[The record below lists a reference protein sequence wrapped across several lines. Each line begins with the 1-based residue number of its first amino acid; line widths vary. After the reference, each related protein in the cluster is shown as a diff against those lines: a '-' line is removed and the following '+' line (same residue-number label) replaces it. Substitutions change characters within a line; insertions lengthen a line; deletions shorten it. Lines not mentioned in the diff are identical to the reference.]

1 MRRRSVHTIR
11 ESNERTD
18 SIGMKKILVFL
29 AAAAMLMTACSPDNR
44 TGMSGTA
51 QNGGS
56 GLTNGDQAPP
66 DDGNTAN
73 NPNGGTTDNGTEGGE
88 GTGSL
93 RRDTRREDG
102 WMNTPDLPSDTLGD
116 RDGDG
121 FIENTVTDGPD
132 GAAAPGSYRR
142 VKRVESA
149 EDARN
154 FIGAG
159 ILNAC
164 AASLPEMAEVRI
176 LENDERE
183 RLADKAGITDA
194 DGVRDV
200 VVAQA
205 AGDDEDFSVVMLR
218 TDGSHTVALSHEL
231 GRRVDAAKLHAC
243 PAGEKTV
250 SVTLDDDVVLLS
262 GDRAE
267 VAAALKA
274 LVRAAD
280 GVYGYVGHAR
290 IIEAA

>member
-1 MRRRSVHTIR
+1 
-11 ESNERTD
+11 
-18 SIGMKKILVFL
+18 MKRILVFL

-44 TGMSGTA
+44 TGTDKGV

-56 GLTNGDQAPP
+56 PMT
-66 DDGNTAN
+66 DGA
-73 NPNGGTTDNGTEGGE
+73 NGTETDGGATDGSHGDTPAE
-88 GTGSL
+88 NGTDGADLNNGDGAGSL
-93 RRDTRREDG
+93 RRNLRGSGGTT
-102 WMNTPDLPSDTLGD
+102 NTPDLPSDTLGD

-121 FIENTVTDGPD
+121 FIENTVMDGPD
-132 GAAAPGSYRR
+132 GAAGASSYRR
-142 VKRVESA
+142 VRQVKSA

-159 ILNAC
+159 LLGGC

-176 LENDERE
+176 LEAEERE
-183 RLADKAGITDA
+183 KLADKAGITDA

-218 TDGSHTVALSHEL
+218 TDGSHTVALSREL
-231 GRRVDAAKLHAC
+231 GRRVDAAKLHTC

-262 GDRAE
+262 GNKAE
-267 VAAALKA
+267 VTAALQA

-280 GVYGYVGHAR
+280 GVYGYVGSAR
-290 IIEAA
+290 IIETA